1 MYYQSYYISPIGK
14 IIIITK
20 NNKLVSLQFLDSINN
35 FHYLNDGNI
44 KEEENETIIKAKEWL
59 DAYFSGKRPSI
70 NNLLIDLNGT
80 TFQKQIWQI
89 LINIPLGTTTTYKDV
104 AQKLMQE
111 KKISS
116 ISYQAVGQ
124 AIAKNPILI
133 IIPCHRVIGSNNKL
147 IGYKGGLN
155 RKFFLLNHEKNYF
168 KP

>member
-1 MYYQSYYISPIGK
+1 MLYISNYISPIGEIMIISKNNELIGLQFKDSQNKCLTEKFKENAKDK
-14 IIIITK
+14 IIIKTK
-20 NNKLVSLQFLDSINN
+20 KW
-35 FHYLNDGNI
+35 LND
-44 KEEENETIIKAKEWL
+44 
-59 DAYFSGKRPSI
+59 YFAGKRPNI
-70 NNLLIDLNGT
+70 RNLKFNPAGT
-80 TFQKQIWQI
+80 DFQKQVWQI
-89 LINIPLGTTTTYKDV
+89 LLKIPYGKVTTYKDV

-155 RKFFLLNHEKNYF
+155 RKSFLLNHEKNYF